1 MEDMLTPPR
10 YKTPL
15 EAPHCDPPREKSDAA
30 SAAATPVKATLVNA
44 TPAKATTPKKVTPA
58 KTVPAKSTPVETTPV
73 QKTLAKAT
81 PAKKTTGKKAP
92 AEKIPIHARGVKRAR
107 ESMTGAEEK
116 VVQEK
121 AQQLPADKK
130 IKISM

>member
-1 MEDMLTPPR
+1 
-10 YKTPL
+10 
-15 EAPHCDPPREKSDAA
+15 
-30 SAAATPVKATLVNA
+30 
-44 TPAKATTPKKVTPA
+44 VTPA

-73 QKTLAKAT
+73 QKILAKAT

-107 ESMTGAEEK
+107 ESMTALTGAEEK

>member
-1 MEDMLTPPR
+1 M
-10 YKTPL
+10 K
-15 EAPHCDPPREKSDAA
+15 
-30 SAAATPVKATLVNA
+30 
-44 TPAKATTPKKVTPA
+44 TPA

-81 PAKKTTGKKAP
+81 PAKKTTEKKAP

-107 ESMTGAEEK
+107 ESMAGSEEK
-116 VVQEK
+116 VVQEE

-130 IKISM
+130 VKISM